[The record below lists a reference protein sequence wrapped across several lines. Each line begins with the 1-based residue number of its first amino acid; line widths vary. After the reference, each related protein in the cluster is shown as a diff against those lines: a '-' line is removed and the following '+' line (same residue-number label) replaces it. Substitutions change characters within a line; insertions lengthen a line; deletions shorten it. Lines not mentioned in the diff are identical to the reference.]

1 VNKSAGS
8 IVLYP
13 RGGLGN
19 QLFQYG
25 AALQLSISLG
35 CRIEVNDSL
44 LNPKV
49 AMNDG
54 VASRYLELDEFENQ
68 ISTSTNS
75 GGIGSRLRSKLLTA
89 QRIIGDR
96 APKVLLKF
104 GIFANE
110 RTNQIEVFRSIRKSV
125 VINSYCG
132 SPAYFPDC
140 QDELA
145 QQISTIRN
153 PSQWFQQ
160 TSNEVSDISPIGV
173 HVRLGDY
180 KNLGSIYGRPD
191 PVYYANAVSLIT
203 KKIGERPV
211 WLFSDEPELAQEIV
225 GKHIKISKVI
235 DPNASNRAI
244 EHLNLL
250 GKCQGIVCANSSFSW
265 WSGFLSSKLIEDSV
279 VVFPNPMFDSPEL
292 KEPENWIPA
301 EWVRLERQVGVQD

>member
-1 VNKSAGS
+1 MTKSAGN

-25 AALQLSISLG
+25 AALQLSIDLG
-35 CRIEVNDSL
+35 CHITVDDAL

-49 AMNDG
+49 EMNEG
-54 VASRYLELDEFENQ
+54 VASRHLELDEFENQ
-68 ISTSTNS
+68 ISTTTNS
-75 GGIGSRLRSKLLTA
+75 SGVSSNLRSKALTL
-89 QRIIGDR
+89 QRMIGDR
-96 APKVLLKF
+96 APKLLLNL

-110 RTNQIEVFRSIRKSV
+110 KIDQIEVFKAISKPI
-125 VINSYCG
+125 VINSYCS
-132 SPAYFPDC
+132 SPTYFPGC

-145 QQISTIRN
+145 KQISQIRN
-153 PSQWFQQ
+153 PSQWYLQA
-160 TSNEVSDISPIGV
+160 SKELAELSPIAL

-191 PVYYANAVSLIT
+191 PEYYANAVNLIT
-203 KKIGERPV
+203 QRIGDRPI
-211 WLFSDEPELAQEIV
+211 WLFSDEPELASKILE
-225 GKHIKISKVI
+225 KHVNIARII
-235 DPNASNRAI
+235 DPEASDRAI

-265 WSGFLSSKLIEDSV
+265 WSGFLSSKLVADSI
-279 VVFPNPMFDSPEL
+279 VVFPSPMFDSPDY

-301 EWVRLERQVGVQD
+301 EWVRLERRVGI

>member
-1 VNKSAGS
+1 MSRSADD

-25 AALQLSISLG
+25 AALQLSINLD
-35 CRIEVNDSL
+35 RQITVDDSL

-49 AMNDG
+49 ALNDG
-54 VASRYLELDEFENQ
+54 VASRHLELNEFKNQ
-68 ISTSTNS
+68 IAITRHTSGNS
-75 GGIGSRLRSKLLTA
+75 SKLQSKILTM
-89 QRIIGDR
+89 QRLIGDR
-96 APKVLLKF
+96 APKLLLKF

-110 RTNQIEVFRSIRKSV
+110 SSDQIEVFKAIRKSV

-145 QQISTIRN
+145 QQISQIRN
-153 PSQWFQQ
+153 PSQWYLQVAK
-160 TSNEVSDISPIGV
+160 ELAEESPIAI

-180 KNLGSIYGRPD
+180 KKLGSIYGRPD
-191 PVYYANAVSLIT
+191 PDYYASAIKLIT
-203 KKIGERPV
+203 QRIGERPI
-211 WLFSDEPELAQEIV
+211 WLFSDEPELASQILGQYV
-225 GKHIKISKVI
+225 KISRVV
-235 DPNASNRAI
+235 DPSASDRAI

-250 GKCQGIVCANSSFSW
+250 GKCQGVVCANSSFSW
-265 WSGFLSSKLIEDSV
+265 WGGFLSSKLVEDSI
-279 VVFPNPMFDSPEL
+279 VVFPSPMFDSMEY

-301 EWVRLERQVGVQD
+301 KWVRLERRVGV